1 MTETMP
7 ELFIGTS
14 GWNYKAWK
22 ADFFAGV
29 VQKKWLEHYTKYFN
43 AVEVNATFYRLLQE
57 NIISSWKTRTPDDF
71 FFSIKGSRYT
81 THTKRLKDPL
91 QAVQKQKNNVWPLQH
106 KIPAVLWQLPAS
118 FSVDMDRL
126 RDFAGALQSWQ
137 EVRHALEFRDSSW
150 FVPEVASLLEDCSLA
165 VCISDAADWPRWD
178 AVSTNMVYVRLHG
191 RPQTYQSAYSDDELA
206 QWARKVKAWR
216 HEGRIVHVYFDNTD
230 GPAAPKNAIRLKE
243 ILDSGG
249 F

>member
-1 MTETMP
+1 LTETMP
-7 ELFIGTS
+7 ELFVGTS

-57 NIISSWKTRTPDDF
+57 NIINSWKTRTPDDF
-71 FFSIKGSRYT
+71 CFAIKDSRYT

-91 QAVQKQKNNVWPLQH
+91 QAVQKQKNNVLPLQH

-118 FSVDMDRL
+118 FSVDLDRL
-126 RDFAGALQSWQ
+126 RGFADALQSWQ
-137 EVRHALEFRDSSW
+137 EVRHVMEFRDSSW
-150 FVPEVASLLEDCSLA
+150 FVPEVASLLEDRGLA
-165 VCISDAADWPRWD
+165 VCISDSADWPRWD
-178 AVSTNMVYVRLHG
+178 AVSTDMVYVRLHG
-191 RPQTYQSAYSDDELA
+191 RTRTYQSAYSDDELA
-206 QWARKVKAWR
+206 QWARKVKTWR

-230 GPAAPKNAIRLKE
+230 GPAAPQNALRLKE
-243 ILDSGG
+243 IFDSGG
-249 F
+249 L